1 MHFLSDSTLYCS
13 IRETG
18 GGAGSLLLEHL
29 SYPIADYPE
38 VCPEGHQLDE
48 EDGEGVYTYKTH
60 HPGDRLPWFV
70 ELFFPKSKLV
80 MHEET
85 FNSHPFFLATL
96 TLPEFLG
103 DKFCMTVKSKVV
115 ASRELAE
122 NTFHLSPEDLDK
134 RKTTTLDIAG
144 SEFESKKYEG
154 ERPDTFQSKRRTRGP
169 LGENWRDSEAVLSV
183 TLHLTSQT
191 QSDWSR

>member
-1 MHFLSDSTLYCS
+1 M
-13 IRETG
+13 
-18 GGAGSLLLEHL
+18 EHL

-70 ELFFPKSKLV
+70 EWFLPKSKLV

-115 ASRELAE
+115 ATRELAE

-154 ERPDTFQSKRRTRGP
+154 ERPDAFQSKRRTRGP
-169 LGENWRDSEAVLSV
+169 LGENWRDSDAVLSV
-183 TLHLTSQT
+183 TLHLTSLT
-191 QSDWSR
+191 PLFIPRSQSD

>member
-1 MHFLSDSTLYCS
+1 M
-13 IRETG
+13 
-18 GGAGSLLLEHL
+18 
-29 SYPIADYPE
+29 
-38 VCPEGHQLDE
+38 
-48 EDGEGVYTYKTH
+48 
-60 HPGDRLPWFV
+60 PWFV
-70 ELFFPKSKLV
+70 EWFFPKSKLV

-115 ASRELAE
+115 ATRELAE
-122 NTFHLSPEDLDK
+122 NTFRLSPEDLDK

-154 ERPDTFQSKRRTRGP
+154 ERPDNFQSKRRTRGP
-169 LGENWRDSEAVLSV
+169 LGENWRDSDAVLSV
-183 TLHLTSQT
+183 TLLTSYSEVEFVHPVSPGGSVKFVASGINFSIFT
-191 QSDWSR
+191 HFLCFFLLKLLKLGEIDGVKFLT

>member
-1 MHFLSDSTLYCS
+1 M
-13 IRETG
+13 
-18 GGAGSLLLEHL
+18 EHL

-70 ELFFPKSKLV
+70 EWFFPKSKLV

-154 ERPDTFQSKRRTRGP
+154 ERPDAFQSKRRTRGP
-169 LGENWRDSEAVLSV
+169 LGENWRDSDAVLSV
-183 TLHLTSQT
+183 TLLHLTSLRPLCIPQT
-191 QSDWSR
+191 RSD